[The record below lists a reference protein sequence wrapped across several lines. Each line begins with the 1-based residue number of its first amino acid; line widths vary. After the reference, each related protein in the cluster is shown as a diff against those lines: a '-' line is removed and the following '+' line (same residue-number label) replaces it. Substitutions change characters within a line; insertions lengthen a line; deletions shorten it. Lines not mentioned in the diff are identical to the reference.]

1 MVVNLIIFLQIKSS
15 TGYLEKYSKILNVL
29 FDFLKKNL
37 NVFWQNII
45 IICFSKILVSKKSKY
60 SLRSKVN
67 MALLLL
73 INASRNL
80 QFLFFYITWRK
91 LRVSFQSQ
99 NSLHEAPQISI
110 RFRNP
115 NSIFHFVNIN
125 TYPSNIYLLVQNYRF
140 VIFF

>member
-60 SLRSKVN
+60 SLRNKVN

-110 RFRNP
+110 RFRNS

-125 TYPSNIYLLVQNYRF
+125 TYPSNICLLVQNYRF